1 MGVFC
6 GQSAGFGQF
15 VHKEGVFCGLCGF
28 EPFRPQRG
36 GVLWTKFRSKGD
48 IDSGRALRADR
59 RGVFGLN
66 NGESDPWKAVGAT
79 LTW

>member
-28 EPFRPQRG
+28 EPFRPQKEGFG
-36 GVLWTKFRSKGD
+36 GRSTDLNTSETNGLGSRDVITGGLQKG
-48 IDSGRALRADR
+48 
-59 RGVFGLN
+59 
-66 NGESDPWKAVGAT
+66 
-79 LTW
+79 

>member
-36 GVLWTKFRSKGD
+36 GVLWTKIRSKGD
-48 IDSGRALRADR
+48 INPGRALRADR
-59 RGVFGLN
+59 KGVFGLKMAN
-66 NGESDPWKAVGAT
+66 QIPGRQSEP
-79 LTW
+79 L